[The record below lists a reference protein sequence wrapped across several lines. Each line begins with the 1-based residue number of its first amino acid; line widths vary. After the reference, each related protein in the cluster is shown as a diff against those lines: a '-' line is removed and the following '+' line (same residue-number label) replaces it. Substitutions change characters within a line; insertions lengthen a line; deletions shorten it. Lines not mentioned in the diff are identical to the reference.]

1 MEQVTK
7 EDVLALLRAENT
19 KTPEHDMVIYADY
32 FMSYRAAVANIAEH
46 GDIVLHPRT
55 GQPFENPYC
64 AVRDKAAAALRKI
77 TLQVGCL
84 WDNPQVWFAS
94 VQTGRKAV
102 ATATFHRVLARSAQ
116 EAAESAALDYELPI
130 TVWVKSEAQE
140 QAIAIEVAE

>member
-1 MEQVTK
+1 MLLTK
-7 EDVLALLRAENT
+7 AGVVVVSELSEMLGHDDNEPKDKT
-19 KTPEHDMVIYADY
+19 KKGGW
-32 FMSYRAAVANIAEH
+32 SQAA
-46 GDIVLHPRT
+46 
-55 GQPFENPYC
+55 
-64 AVRDKAAAALRKI
+64 RDKAAAALRKI

-94 VQTGRKAV
+94 VQTKRKAV

-116 EAAESAALDYELPI
+116 EAAELAALDYELPI